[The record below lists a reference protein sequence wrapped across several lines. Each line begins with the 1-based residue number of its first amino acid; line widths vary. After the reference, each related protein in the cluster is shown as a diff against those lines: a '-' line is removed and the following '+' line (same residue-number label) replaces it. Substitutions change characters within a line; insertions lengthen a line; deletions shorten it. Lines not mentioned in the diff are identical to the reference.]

1 MEEGTSSKDTA
12 TNVLLSD
19 YRMSI
24 SRNLRTSRYVYVVK
38 SLADKIRGWG
48 DSSSLSELFT
58 SRPLLY
64 RQQKQCGEIL
74 CPDMW
79 FVIQSAVL
87 LTQWEMAFIVCQY
100 FLSLGRDSTSSL
112 KD

>member
-1 MEEGTSSKDTA
+1 MEEDTSSKDTA

-19 YRMSI
+19 NRMSM

-48 DSSSLSELFT
+48 ESSRLSELFT

-64 RQQKQCGEIL
+64 RQQKQGGDIL

-79 FVIQSAVL
+79 FCDPVSSPL
-87 LTQWEMAFIVCQY
+87 
-100 FLSLGRDSTSSL
+100 DSVGDDLHCLPIFPATEKRWHL
-112 KD
+112 KS